1 METTTMDQWY
11 ILRGEEKFGPF
22 EYGAMIRLM
31 QTSEVTDSNYVWAPH
46 LEQWTAMGELAE
58 FSRDR
63 LARLVERGELQDA
76 FNRRASPRAAA
87 EIPLFGHNGE
97 IFFDGKTLSV
107 SQHGALALLN
117 SPLLLPGQVIQLH
130 LRRSAGP
137 GAPSLDGPLLMKA
150 EVLRKNFSRRR
161 LNVKSGLHYAL
172 RFVEAT
178 PDQIQR
184 LKDLVNQ
191 KAKEA

>member
-1 METTTMDQWY
+1 METTTMDQWF

-22 EYGAMIRLM
+22 EYGSMIRLM
-31 QTSEVTDSNYVWAPH
+31 QDNEVTDSNYVWAPH

-63 LARLVERGELQDA
+63 LARLVERGDLKEA
-76 FNRRASPRAAA
+76 FNRRASPRAPV
-87 EIPLFGHNGE
+87 EIALFGHNGE
-97 IFFDGKTLSV
+97 IFFDGRTLSV

-117 SPLLLPGQVIQLH
+117 SPLLLPGQTVQLH
-130 LRRSAGP
+130 LRTGVLAKP
-137 GAPSLDGPLLMKA
+137 ILLKA

-172 RFVEAT
+172 RFVDAT
-178 PDQIQR
+178 PEQIQQ
-184 LKDLVNQ
+184 LKDLVQ
-191 KAKEA
+191 TKAKEA